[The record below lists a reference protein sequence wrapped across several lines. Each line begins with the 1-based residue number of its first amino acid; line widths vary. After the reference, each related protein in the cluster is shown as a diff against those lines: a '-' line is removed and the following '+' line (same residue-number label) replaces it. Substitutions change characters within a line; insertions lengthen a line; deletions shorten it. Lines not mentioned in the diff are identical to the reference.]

1 MKKPLIVTIIIVV
14 LALAGYLFYTEGTL
28 PVNKSDLTPNL
39 FVISPGEPLDSI
51 INKLSSEG
59 LIRNRLVF
67 YLIVKQ
73 KGIET
78 QIQAGDFRLNP
89 SMNAYELADEL
100 THGTIDVWITIKEG
114 LRKEEIAEILSH
126 EFDLS
131 EAEFNGLA
139 REGYLFPDTYLIPK
153 DPTSQQIIDI
163 MTKNFDSKY
172 TSAIDEKIR
181 AKGLTKNEA
190 ITLASLVERE
200 ATGNDRQGVASIIYK
215 RYVNDWPL
223 EIDATVQYA
232 LGYQPAQKTWWKKD
246 VTQEEYRSVRSP
258 YNTYLNVGLPPEP
271 IANPGL
277 ASIEAVAN
285 ADKNTPYWYYFHDQ
299 EGNINYSKT
308 LKEHVKNSAD

>member
-131 EAEFNGLA
+131 EAEFNGLT

-163 MTKNFDSKY
+163 TTKNFDSKY
-172 TSAIDEKIR
+172 TSEIDEKIT

-190 ITLASLVERE
+190 ITMASLVERE
-200 ATGNDRQGVASIIYK
+200 ATVNDRQGVANIIYK

-299 EGNINYSKT
+299 DGNIFYSKT
-308 LKEHVKNSAD
+308 LEEHVKNSTN